1 MKSVKAILNQNSDG
15 SEDKKDVPPTPQDK
29 AMTIDHTADS
39 IVYNVPHAKDH
50 LDEIVEKAQRLKD
63 YEPAKAKKL
72 VKSVLKEMRPIMS
85 QLEKI

>member
-1 MKSVKAILNQNSDG
+1 MKNVKAILSQNSDG
-15 SEDKKDVPPTPQDK
+15 SEDNKDVPPTPQDR

-39 IVYNVPHAKDH
+39 IVYNIPHARDH

-72 VKSVLKEMRPIMS
+72 VKSVLKEMKPIMTK
-85 QLEKI
+85 LGAI